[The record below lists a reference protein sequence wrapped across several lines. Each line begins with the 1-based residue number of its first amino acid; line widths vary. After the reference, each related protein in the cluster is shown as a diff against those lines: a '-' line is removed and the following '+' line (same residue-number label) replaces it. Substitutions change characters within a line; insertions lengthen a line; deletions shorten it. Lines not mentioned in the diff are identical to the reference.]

1 MKQLIAFVAALFIA
15 LPAVAAPKKEKDKE
29 KEDKKKTKEVPAQMW
44 TVVVEGAK
52 PEVGGQ
58 EVKTYLSSIK
68 GVKVE
73 TCEQKDKI
81 VEAVIS
87 SKERVSRSD
96 VSKVLKENKELK
108 VKEFKVKR
116 PDKDADKEKEKE
128 ESKEEKEKEQS
139 KDEKEKEESKEEEK
153 SGEKEK
159 PAEKE
164 MKEKPAKEK
173 E

>member
-15 LPAVAAPKKEKDKE
+15 IPAVAAPKKEKDKE

-68 GVKVE
+68 NVKVE
-73 TCEQKDKI
+73 SCEQKDKI

-87 SKERVSRSD
+87 SKERISRSD

-128 ESKEEKEKEQS
+128 ESKEEKKTEEPK
-139 KDEKEKEESKEEEK
+139 KEESKEEEK

-159 PAEKE
+159 SAEKE
-164 MKEKPAKEK
+164 MKEKPTKEK